1 MTMRPLVL
9 LDCAECEQVQAFEC
23 PPCAEGHGDCPE
35 LACIECGT
43 AVLLGRSDDLAG
55 AAPLGAA
62 IHASRASGGPSRL
75 ASHETA
81 APWSTLRRSA

>member
-9 LDCAECEQVQAFEC
+9 LDCAMCGQLQAFEC

-43 AVLLGRSDDLAG
+43 AVLLGLADDPA
-55 AAPLGAA
+55 AVAPLGAA
-62 IHASRASGGPSRL
+62 VHSGRASGSASRP
-75 ASHETA
+75 APHETA
-81 APWSTLRRSA
+81 GPWSTLRRSA